1 MASPSAHRPETN
13 PFVKSSD
20 HNTPNLSPSRKKT
33 MTKQHQKKRNP
44 QEELERKAVEGEIVS
59 EKQVVESL
67 EEAAEAQE
75 ELTEAQEAVDEAE
88 AAAVEAAEAEG
99 ELSPEMA
106 ALIQELKEAREAADQ
121 ARAKAEAAEKALADY
136 EDKYL
141 RAQAELQNFRRRKE
155 REVAERIALA
165 NESLILELL
174 PVLDDFERAFD
185 AIPEEDREA
194 HAAWVEGFELIYR
207 KLQKILENQGLEAI
221 DASGEFNPE
230 VHEAVTMT
238 PSDEVESGH
247 IVAEFRKGYKLK
259 DKVIRASLV
268 SVAE

>member
-1 MASPSAHRPETN
+1 MTEKAQAQTTEQPKTPEAIEGDI
-13 PFVKSSD
+13 VDK
-20 HNTPNLSPSRKKT
+20 
-33 MTKQHQKKRNP
+33 
-44 QEELERKAVEGEIVS
+44 EEVIELEA
-59 EKQVVESL
+59 
-67 EEAAEAQE
+67 EEAETELDEEVDAAASAASAAAEAV
-75 ELTEAQEAVDEAE
+75 LEAE
-88 AAAVEAAEAEG
+88 AAAAEDAEAAG

-106 ALIQELKEAREAADQ
+106 ALIEELKEARQAADE
-121 ARAKAEAAEKALADY
+121 ARDHA
-136 EDKYL
+136 L

-174 PVLDDFERAFD
+174 PVLDDFERAFN
-185 AIPEEDREA
+185 AIPDEDREA
-194 HAAWVEGFELIYR
+194 HKAWIGGFELIYR

-247 IVAEFRKGYKLK
+247 IVTEFRKGYKLK

>member
-1 MASPSAHRPETN
+1 MTDKDTLHNQVEAPQPKETI
-13 PFVKSSD
+13 
-20 HNTPNLSPSRKKT
+20 
-33 MTKQHQKKRNP
+33 
-44 QEELERKAVEGEIVS
+44 EGEIAADAEVS
-59 EKQVVESL
+59 EAV
-67 EEAAEAQE
+67 EEAAEA
-75 ELTEAQEAVDEAE
+75 AQETEEAVAEEEATEE
-88 AAAVEAAEAEG
+88 AS

-106 ALIQELKEAREAADQ
+106 ALIEELKAARKAADEAHEQ
-121 ARAKAEAAEKALADY
+121 AEAAERARAEA

-194 HAAWVEGFELIYR
+194 HKAWIEGFELIYR
-207 KLQKILENQGLEAI
+207 KLQKILEAQGLEAI

-259 DKVIRASLV
+259 DKIIRASLV

>member
-1 MASPSAHRPETN
+1 MTEKDTVTPEEQ
-13 PFVKSSD
+13 PAEQLE
-20 HNTPNLSPSRKKT
+20 TP
-33 MTKQHQKKRNP
+33 
-44 QEELERKAVEGEIVS
+44 EAIEGEIVGEEEIIESQAEAS
-59 EKQVVESL
+59 ETELAQDVEAV
-67 EEAAEAQE
+67 EEAAEAVE
-75 ELTEAQEAVDEAE
+75 EMVVEEESAPSEEAD
-88 AAAVEAAEAEG
+88 AAG
-99 ELSPEMA
+99 ELSPEMT
-106 ALIQELKEAREAADQ
+106 ALIEELKEARKAADVARDQ
-121 ARAKAEAAEKALADY
+121 A
-136 EDKYL
+136 L

-194 HAAWVEGFELIYR
+194 HQAWIEGFVLIYR
-207 KLQKILENQGLEAI
+207 KLQRILENQGLEAI

>member
-1 MASPSAHRPETN
+1 MTEQDNTPKTQENPIPEQPET
-13 PFVKSSD
+13 P
-20 HNTPNLSPSRKKT
+20 
-33 MTKQHQKKRNP
+33 
-44 QEELERKAVEGEIVS
+44 EAVTGEIVHDD
-59 EKQVVESL
+59 EDV
-67 EEAAEAQE
+67 AI
-75 ELTEAQEAVDEAE
+75 EAE
-88 AAAVEAAEAEG
+88 AAAGEALKETLEDMEEAAESAAEAVIDAETAAEEEMEASG

-106 ALIQELKEAREAADQ
+106 ALIEELKEARQAADE
-121 ARAKAEAAEKALADY
+121 ARDHA
-136 EDKYL
+136 L

-165 NESLILELL
+165 NEKLILELL
-174 PVLDDFERAFD
+174 PVLDDFERAFE

-194 HAAWVEGFELIYR
+194 HAAWIEGFELIYR

-230 VHEAVTMT
+230 VHEAVTMA
-238 PSDEVESGH
+238 PSDQVESGH
-247 IVAEFRKGYKLK
+247 IVQEFRKGYKLK

>member
-1 MASPSAHRPETN
+1 MSDKETAIPEEQSPEQPET
-13 PFVKSSD
+13 P
-20 HNTPNLSPSRKKT
+20 
-33 MTKQHQKKRNP
+33 
-44 QEELERKAVEGEIVS
+44 EAIEGEIVD
-59 EKQVVESL
+59 ENEVIGL
-67 EEAAEAQE
+67 EDAEADAP
-75 ELTEAQEAVDEAE
+75 TAEAVAEDEDTEEAE
-88 AAAVEAAEAEG
+88 ASAEEIAGEAP

-106 ALIQELKEAREAADQ
+106 ALIDELKEARQAADEAREEAAQ
-121 ARAKAEAAEKALADY
+121 ARQEANDFRDRWMRAE
-136 EDKYL
+136 
-141 RAQAELQNFRRRKE
+141 AELQNFRRRKE

-174 PVLDDFERAFD
+174 PVLDDFERAFE

-194 HAAWVEGFELIYR
+194 HAAWIEGFELIYR
-207 KLQKILENQGLEAI
+207 KLQKILEAQGLEAI

>member
-1 MASPSAHRPETN
+1 MTDKNQVTPET
-13 PFVKSSD
+13 P
-20 HNTPNLSPSRKKT
+20 
-33 MTKQHQKKRNP
+33 
-44 QEELERKAVEGEIVS
+44 EAIEGEIIP
-59 EKQVVESL
+59 EEETIELQGATEEVEAEPTGEVETV
-67 EEAAEAQE
+67 EEAAIETEEAP
-75 ELTEAQEAVDEAE
+75 EAE
-88 AAAVEAAEAEG
+88 
-99 ELSPEMA
+99 ELSPEVA
-106 ALIQELKEAREAADQ
+106 ALIEELKEARRAADE
-121 ARAKAEAAEKALADY
+121 AKAQAEAAEKARAEA
-136 EDKYL
+136 EDKFL

-174 PVLDDFERAFD
+174 PVLDDFERAFE

-194 HAAWVEGFELIYR
+194 HAAWIEGFELIYR
-207 KLQKILENQGLEAI
+207 KLQKILESQGLEAI

-247 IVAEFRKGYKLK
+247 IVQEYRKGYKLK

>member
-1 MASPSAHRPETN
+1 MTDKNQTTPQTPEQPET
-13 PFVKSSD
+13 
-20 HNTPNLSPSRKKT
+20 
-33 MTKQHQKKRNP
+33 
-44 QEELERKAVEGEIVS
+44 LEAIEGEIIP
-59 EKQVVESL
+59 EEETVELQAEPPEEELLLDEEPEEAGATDEAVAAPEES
-67 EEAAEAQE
+67 EAAEI
-75 ELTEAQEAVDEAE
+75 
-88 AAAVEAAEAEG
+88 
-99 ELSPEMA
+99 SPEIA
-106 ALIQELKEAREAADQ
+106 ALIEELKEARQAADE
-121 ARAKAEAAEKALADY
+121 ARDRAEAAEKARAEA

-174 PVLDDFERAFD
+174 PVLDDFERAFE

-194 HAAWVEGFELIYR
+194 HAAWIEGFELIYR

-230 VHEAVTMT
+230 VHEAVTMA

-247 IVAEFRKGYKLK
+247 IVQEYRKGYKLK

>member
-1 MASPSAHRPETN
+1 
-13 PFVKSSD
+13 
-20 HNTPNLSPSRKKT
+20 
-33 MTKQHQKKRNP
+33 MTKQPQKERNP
-44 QEELERKAVEGEIVS
+44 QEEPERKAVEGEIVP
-59 EKQVVESL
+59 EEQVIESL

-75 ELTEAQEAVDEAE
+75 ELTEAQEAATEAAQAAQEAVDEAE

-194 HAAWVEGFELIYR
+194 HAAWIEGFELIYR
-207 KLQKILENQGLEAI
+207 KLQKILEAQGLEAI

>member
-1 MASPSAHRPETN
+1 MTNKDQTTSKAQTPEQLE
-13 PFVKSSD
+13 
-20 HNTPNLSPSRKKT
+20 TP
-33 MTKQHQKKRNP
+33 
-44 QEELERKAVEGEIVS
+44 EAIEGEIVP
-59 EKQVVESL
+59 EEEGVEMQAEAEADVIEEMEAA
-67 EEAAEAQE
+67 EEAAETVE
-75 ELTEAQEAVDEAE
+75 KVVTEAATAAE
-88 AAAVEAAEAEG
+88 EAEG
-99 ELSPEMA
+99 AGEPSPEMT
-106 ALIQELKEAREAADQ
+106 ALIEELKEARKAADE
-121 ARAKAEAAEKALADY
+121 ARDHA
-136 EDKYL
+136 L

-174 PVLDDFERAFD
+174 PVLDDFERAFE

-194 HAAWVEGFELIYR
+194 HAAWIEGFELIYR

-230 VHEAVTMT
+230 VHEAVTMA

-247 IVAEFRKGYKLK
+247 IVQEYRKGYKLK